1 MKAVI
6 KNSYIGEARIEI
18 ENIALEDDKIYISF
32 LDIDNMQRHSVYLKD
47 AEITCNDLSIC
58 LED

>member
-18 ENIALEDDKIYISF
+18 ENIAIEDDKIYISF
-32 LDIDNMQRHSVYLKD
+32 LDIDNMQRHSLYLKD
-47 AEITCNDLSIC
+47 FEELAKTFERAEW
-58 LED
+58 

>member
-47 AEITCNDLSIC
+47 VEITCNDLSIC